1 MRQYVQS
8 IDYGL
13 DMFACLW
20 IAVDYDGRAYVY
32 REAHRSGLIVS
43 QAAQLM
49 LDLTPPGELISATI
63 APPDMWNRQKDSG
76 KSMAEL
82 FAENGVGL
90 LKASNN
96 RVQGWMAL
104 KEALK
109 PLKSPEDRPGL
120 LFCENCK
127 VIFDNLQTIQHSEK
141 DPNDCATEPHDITH
155 APDAL
160 RYFAITRLLAA
171 DRPMVPEPPDL
182 DEEWVTD
189 YDETMTGGEV
199 DEGYLNY

>member
-1 MRQYVQS
+1 M
-8 IDYGL
+8 
-13 DMFACLW
+13 
-20 IAVDYDGRAYVY
+20 
-32 REAHRSGLIVS
+32 
-43 QAAQLM
+43 
-49 LDLTPPGELISATI
+49 
-63 APPDMWNRQKDSG
+63 
-76 KSMAEL
+76 
-82 FAENGVGL
+82 
-90 LKASNN
+90 
-96 RVQGWMAL
+96 
-104 KEALK
+104 
-109 PLKSPEDRPGL
+109 KSPEDRPGL